1 MITQNRA
8 GTVLRVHE
16 DSDSPE
22 DESSFLLTLAPLQN
36 DDNLSLSPFIHLLPS
51 NLRGGGLVVSHVQ
64 LLAIPWTVALQA
76 PLYMGFP
83 KQEYGSG

>member
-1 MITQNRA
+1 MMTI
-8 GTVLRVHE
+8 
-16 DSDSPE
+16 
-22 DESSFLLTLAPLQN
+22 
-36 DDNLSLSPFIHLLPS
+36 SLSPFIHLLPS
-51 NLRGGGLVVSHVQ
+51 SLGGGGFAVSHVQ